1 MVYLFLMKFFSNII
15 DNINK
20 WLDEKLKEVKEQEM
34 EFKVFEIQYDEIR
47 NPKPDWGNVYKNIP
61 VSHEEMIKFDKN
73 KKTGALKPPTPP
85 TKSL

>member
-1 MVYLFLMKFFSNII
+1 
-15 DNINK
+15 
-20 WLDEKLKEVKEQEM
+20 M

-73 KKTGALKPPTPP
+73 KNWSPKNPDSTNKI
-85 TKSL
+85 SLI